1 MARSKLLARQ
11 LKRAFGILDGVGEE
25 FFLGRLGQ
33 CGDDVAARFATFLNQ
48 VDEAYAQFDRD
59 LTLRTRSL
67 ELSSAELTQ
76 ANDRLR
82 LESLNQ
88 RRVIEALQASACQ
101 LAAAAGVEESSALG
115 VDGEAASLEGVAA
128 LITRVVRER
137 GLAEER
143 LKLVMEAN
151 EDGLWDWDIGRG
163 QIYFSPR
170 WKSMIGYAPQ
180 ELQDSV
186 EIWRELMHP
195 DDREGVERRLLD
207 HCSGATPD
215 YEVEFRLRRKDG
227 QWQWILSR
235 GKVVER
241 DEAGRP
247 LRMLGTHRDIAER
260 KRWEVELLGAKE
272 AAEAAN
278 RAKSDFVANMSH
290 EIRTPMNGIIG
301 MTELVLDTPLD
312 AEQKEYL
319 RTVKS
324 SADALLTI
332 INDILDFSKIEAG
345 RLDIEDIDFPLAA
358 TIGETVKALAL
369 RAHQKGLE
377 LVYTIA
383 PDVPLVVRGDPGRV
397 GQVLMNL
404 LGNAIKFTR
413 AGEVEVGCRVESRE
427 GEGLLLRCHVRDTGI
442 GIPPEKHKEIFEAFS
457 QADNSTT
464 RRFGGTG
471 LGLAICSRLVQL
483 MDGRIWVESEP
494 GLGSTF
500 IFTLRVGVSQKVL
513 RQPRRPDV
521 DLARLAILVVD
532 DNAAARAGLCA
543 SLRSWGATP
552 TEAAGGE
559 QALDLLQAAR
569 GMGRPFDIVLLD
581 AGMPPP
587 DGFAVA
593 AALQEGGAQSER
605 VIMLLST
612 HAQRLDSQRCRDL
625 GINVRLVKPCSP
637 SDLLDGLMLALGGET
652 QVEDADPELP
662 AEAVQ
667 VRLSG
672 PSLEVLLV
680 EDNPVNQL
688 VAVRVLE
695 KVGHRVTL
703 ANNGQEALEHYE
715 HGRFDVV
722 LMDVQMPVMGGFE
735 ATQSI
740 RARENRRRDML
751 GEGWRRTPIIAMTA
765 HAMAGDRERCLAS
778 GMDDYVTKP
787 IHAATLYAAL
797 CRACPGETRGAVE
810 APAAAPAP
818 PSAAVADLAELRD
831 TLDGDEDALQ
841 SILGSFADFV
851 PETLAGLADAVVAP
865 DRGHL
870 SQLGHATK
878 GVVGMFHAGP
888 ATKAARELESL
899 APAGSASE
907 LAAAADRLRLELL
920 RLQDFLGQARFTSP
934 G

>member
-11 LKRAFGILDGVGEE
+11 LKRALGILDPAGEDL
-25 FFLGRLGQ
+25 FLGRINAVHHDLAG
-33 CGDDVAARFATFLNQ
+33 RFSAFLNQ

-59 LTLRTRSL
+59 LSLRTRSL

-82 LESLNQ
+82 LESLSQ

-101 LAAAAGVEESSALG
+101 LAAAAGVESEGLSL
-115 VDGEAASLEGVAA
+115 DGDAASLEGVAA

-151 EDGLWDWDIGRG
+151 EDGMWDWDIGRG
-163 QIYFSPR
+163 EVYFSPR
-170 WKSMIGYAPQ
+170 WKRMIGFEPP
-180 ELQDSV
+180 ELADAIEV
-186 EIWRELMHP
+186 WRELMHP
-195 DDREGVERRLLD
+195 DDRERVE
-207 HCSGATPD
+207 HKINEHFSGRTPD

-241 DEAGRP
+241 DDDGRP
-247 LRMLGTHRDIAER
+247 LRMVGTHRDIAEQ
-260 KRWEVELLGAKE
+260 KRGELELLRAKE

-312 AEQKEYL
+312 AEQKEYV
-319 RTVKS
+319 RTVKA

-358 TIGETVKALAL
+358 TLGETVKSLAL

-377 LVYTIA
+377 LVYAIA
-383 PDVPLVVRGDPGRV
+383 PDVPLVVRGDPGRL

-413 AGEVEVGCRVESRE
+413 AGEVEVGCKLEAAQGDSLV
-427 GEGLLLRCHVRDTGI
+427 LRCHVRDTGI
-442 GIPPEKHKEIFEAFS
+442 GIPPEKHRDIFEAFS

-483 MDGRIWVESEP
+483 MDGRIWVESEA
-494 GLGSTF
+494 GHGSTF
-500 IFTLRVGVSQKVL
+500 FFTLRVGLSQKIM
-513 RQPRRPDV
+513 RQPRRPDA
-521 DLARLAILVVD
+521 DLASRAILVVD
-532 DNAAARAGLCA
+532 DNAAARACLCA
-543 SLRSWGATP
+543 TLRSWGACP
-552 TEAAGGE
+552 AEAAGGE
-559 QALDLLQAAR
+559 EGLAMLLAAR
-569 GMGRPFDIVLLD
+569 GMGRPFDVVLLD

-587 DGFAVA
+587 DGFALA
-593 AALQEGGAQSER
+593 AALEEGGAPPER
-605 VIMLLST
+605 LIMLLST
-612 HAQRLDSQRCRDL
+612 HTQRLDSQRCRDL
-625 GINVRLVKPCSP
+625 GIHVRLVKPCSP
-637 SDLLDGLMLALGGET
+637 SDLLDGLMMALGSEPSQEASWPDLLPEDGET
-652 QVEDADPELP
+652 RPSV
-662 AEAVQ
+662 
-667 VRLSG
+667 
-672 PSLEVLLV
+672 PSLTILLA

-688 VAVRVLE
+688 VAVRLLE
-695 KVGHRVTL
+695 KAGHRITV
-703 ANNGQEALEHYE
+703 ANNGQEALEQYE
-715 HGRFDVV
+715 NGQFDAV

-735 ATQSI
+735 ATQNI
-740 RARENRRRDML
+740 RAREARRSDML

-787 IHAATLYAAL
+787 INAAAL
-797 CRACPGETRGAVE
+797 FAALHRACPESTQGEME
-810 APAAAPAP
+810 APATLPESP
-818 PSAAVADLAELRD
+818 PQVIADLAELRE
-831 TLDGDEDALQ
+831 TLDGDEETFRA
-841 SILGSFADFV
+841 ILGSFAEFML
-851 PETLAGLADAVVAP
+851 ETLDGLEKALNP
-865 DRGHL
+865 LDRG
-870 SQLGHATK
+870 QLGRLAHAAK
-878 GVVGMFHAGP
+878 GVVGVFHA
-888 ATKAARELESL
+888 ASAVKAAQALEGL
-899 APAGSASE
+899 AAVAGEVE
-907 LAAAADRLRLELL
+907 LAAAASTLRLELQAL
-920 RLQDFLGQARFTSP
+920 EAFLVATLP
-934 G
+934 PP